1 METVVVAEL
10 MLVSTFMKKK
20 KSNLKFYVEDQII
33 RLRN

>member
-10 MLVSTFMKKK
+10 MLVSTFMEK
-20 KSNLKFYVEDQII
+20 KSNLKDQII

>member
-20 KSNLKFYVEDQII
+20 SNLKFYVEDQII
-33 RLRN
+33 RLRI